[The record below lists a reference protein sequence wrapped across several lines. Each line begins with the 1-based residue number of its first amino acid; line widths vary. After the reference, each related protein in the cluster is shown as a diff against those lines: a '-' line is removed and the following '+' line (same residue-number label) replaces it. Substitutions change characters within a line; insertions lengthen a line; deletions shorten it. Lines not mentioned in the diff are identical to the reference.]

1 MLKQI
6 RIFQSSRKSFLKRFR
21 STRPSPLVRKVRV
34 NTESLENIITKKVVR
49 ILMVARKRLNLRL
62 KKMVIVMAL
71 NMLRKRKSEEVIAEV
86 VEVAT
91 AEVVAAT
98 TEMMMRISFAKAV
111 IGQEVI
117 TLMRNNT

>member
-34 NTESLENIITKKVVR
+34 NTESLENTITKKVVR

>member
-1 MLKQI
+1 
-6 RIFQSSRKSFLKRFR
+6 
-21 STRPSPLVRKVRV
+21 
-34 NTESLENIITKKVVR
+34 
-49 ILMVARKRLNLRL
+49 
-62 KKMVIVMAL
+62 
-71 NMLRKRKSEEVIAEV
+71 MLRKRKSEEVIAEV

-117 TLMRNNT
+117 TLMRKNT